1 MDSAKRQELKKECR
15 QIVNTV
21 LKREIKNFSHPA
33 VTVKHTKDAIKLIY
47 KNYEPE
53 EIDLYSG
60 FRNLAIGELVRFQFG
75 ASIENGA
82 IWDIFDKL
90 ELSYVKPLENRIYT
104 NAFTWS
110 FSYGDSIETRSM
122 ILFERIKKELLEP
135 SIRILIGDINL
146 IDDILSGKVDG
157 IFHPL
162 TTILIL
168 CHIHGY
174 DDEAMDSIVQKALSE
189 WGKKYRRQTDATQRK
204 IDELRSKLRFSNPAI
219 CSS

>member
-15 QIVNTV
+15 QIVSTV

-33 VTVKHTKDAIKLIY
+33 VAVKHTKDAIKVIY
-47 KNYEPE
+47 RNYEPE

-60 FRNLAIGELVRFQFG
+60 FRNLAIGELAVFEFG
-75 ASIENGA
+75 VSIANGA
-82 IWDIFDKL
+82 IWEVFDKL
-90 ELSYVKPLENRIYT
+90 ELSYLKSLQNRIYT

-110 FSYGDSIETRSM
+110 FSYGDDIEAKSM

-135 SIRILIGDINL
+135 TIRILIGDINL
-146 IDDILSGKVDG
+146 INDIFDGKVDG

-168 CHIHGY
+168 CNIHGY
-174 DDEAMDSIVQKALSE
+174 GDEAMDNIVQKALRE
-189 WGKKYRRQTDATQRK
+189 WGKKYRRQTDATQCK
-204 IDELRSKLRFSNPAI
+204 IDELRSKLRLLSTE
-219 CSS
+219 